1 LNLAAARKGV
11 PPAATIA
18 ASCFNSSSDHSLFRD
33 FMREIQAFQ
42 FQIVRR
48 RDTPILAVLVPSMQ
62 DSLSLR
68 EGSGEGLLTSTGLA
82 QA

>member
-1 LNLAAARKGV
+1 
-11 PPAATIA
+11 
-18 ASCFNSSSDHSLFRD
+18 
-33 FMREIQAFQ
+33 MREIQAFQ

-82 QA
+82 EAWPARLH